1 MSTTTTYFLNRAVEV
16 HFLRRV
22 KTVSVAVTELSV
34 VAKAPSVHVTVFVE
48 QSRVFFPAGEV
59 NNTTVSSGDNNLF
72 RLRNLSCFC
81 YNTKLSVSILAKS
94 EELSVF
100 IKC

>member
-1 MSTTTTYFLNRAVEV
+1 MY
-16 HFLRRV
+16 FLRRV
-22 KTVSVAVTELSV
+22 KTVSVAVTELPV
-34 VAKAPSVHVTVFVE
+34 VAKAPSVHVTVLVE

-81 YNTKLSVSILAKS
+81 YNAKLSISILAKS